1 MTLSKYE
8 IRSFEE
14 EEEEAEEKVSLLKK
28 LTLHSI

>member
-8 IRSFEE
+8 IRSFE